1 MLINSAC
8 EDSAFFLD
16 MTWNA
21 AGQAAGCRRQNERE
35 KSKTSPNLRRG
46 LLQSKLGFAMR
57 AIFEKAKL
65 GTDAVS
71 I

>member
-1 MLINSAC
+1 MLINGAC
-8 EDSAFFLD
+8 EDSALFLG

-35 KSKTSPNLRRG
+35 KIQDFAESQGWTAAIQP
-46 LLQSKLGFAMR
+46 GFAMR
-57 AIFEKAKL
+57 AIFEKAEP